1 VKRLFA
7 LLVAASALAAVW
19 LAVAQAKAP
28 SPKKTVVCHATSSK
42 KNPYLRIVVGTRA
55 ALQTHM
61 RHARDIVNPSG
72 GTCPAQRLT
81 ASTGGVKIAA
91 TLTPV
96 APNTVGSGTFT
107 ARSNAGQGLLC
118 FRLTVSGL
126 ANVTAAHIHFGTG
139 PNAGGIA
146 VPLPLPSP
154 FGGSAT
160 GCVQVDR
167 TLLRQILLSPG
178 NYYVNVHTTAFPAGA
193 IKGTLAK

>member
-1 VKRLFA
+1 MKRLFA
-7 LLVAASALAAVW
+7 AIVAATALAAVA
-19 LAVAQAKAP
+19 LGVAQAKAP

-61 RHARDIVNPSG
+61 HHARDVVNPAG

-81 ASTGGVKIAA
+81 AAKGGTKIAT
-91 TLTPV
+91 TLSPV
-96 APNTVGSGTFT
+96 APNTAGSGTFV

-118 FRLTVSGL
+118 FRLSVSGL
-126 ANVTAAHIHFGTG
+126 ANVTAAHIHYGTG

-154 FGGSAT
+154 FGGTAT

-167 TLLRQILLSPG
+167 TLLRQILLSPQS
-178 NYYVNVHTTAFPAGA
+178 YYVNVHTTAFPAGA
-193 IKGTLAK
+193 IKGTLSR

>member
-1 VKRLFA
+1 MKRLFA
-7 LLVAASALAAVW
+7 LLVATCLLVTIG

-42 KNPYLRIVVGTRA
+42 KNPYERIVVGTRA
-55 ALQTHM
+55 ALRTHM
-61 RHARDIVNPSG
+61 RHARDIVNPTG

-81 ASTGGVKIAA
+81 ATKGGTKLSA
-91 TLTPV
+91 TLAPV

-107 ARSNAGQGLLC
+107 ARSNPGQALLC
-118 FRLTVSGL
+118 FNLTVTGL
-126 ANVTAAHIHFGTG
+126 ANVTAAHIHYGTG

-146 VPLPLPSP
+146 VPLTLPSP

-167 TLLRQILLSPG
+167 TLLRQILASPQS
-178 NYYVNVHTTAFPAGA
+178 YYVNVHTTAFPAGA
-193 IKGTLAK
+193 IKGTLSR

>member
-1 VKRLFA
+1 MKRVLA
-7 LLVAASALAAVW
+7 LLVAVVALATVW
-19 LAVAQAKAP
+19 LAAAQAKAP

-81 ASTGGVKIAA
+81 AATGGIKLSA
-91 TLTPV
+91 TLTPT

-107 ARSNAGQGLLC
+107 ARSNLGQGLLC

-126 ANVTAAHIHFGTG
+126 TNVTAAHIHFGTG
-139 PNAGGIA
+139 PNAGSIA
-146 VPLPLPSP
+146 VPLSLPSP
-154 FGGSAT
+154 FTGSAT

-167 TLLRQILLSPG
+167 TLLRQILTSPQ

-193 IKGTLAK
+193 IKGTLTR

>member
-1 VKRLFA
+1 MRRLFA
-7 LLVAASALAAVW
+7 MLVAASLVATIG

-28 SPKKTVVCHATSSK
+28 SPKKTVVCHATSST

-55 ALQTHM
+55 ALRTHL
-61 RHARDIVNPSG
+61 RHPRDVVNPSG

-81 ASTGGVKIAA
+81 ATQGGTKLSA

-107 ARSNAGQGLLC
+107 LRSNPGQGMLC

-139 PNAGGIA
+139 SNAGGIA

-154 FGGSAT
+154 FAGSAT

-167 TLLRQILLSPG
+167 TLLRQILLSPAS
-178 NYYVNVHTTAFPAGA
+178 YYVNVHTTAFPAGA